1 MAFDWLGTF
10 NQAQFDRLAKFA
22 TDQRKDIQARI
33 QHLEAEVNR
42 VGVLS
47 FSYNTGGIP
56 QGYTVSPTTSYVA
69 RLLAAYE
76 VLGGDAFFDLNVR
89 SANQPVF
96 LLRTDETV
104 PAQMLSNGEVLGAPG
119 KADAPSAVYVQQAKA
134 WMQDALDY
142 RREYLERKIRRMLD
156 YVDQLQSEIALLK
169 KIDLGEE
176 IRGSLDSI
184 IKGVQQLIDD
194 PNYRAT
200 PKEGDAFN
208 KKGHA
213 PFASYEPGPKGSE
226 AQTFQRG
233 YSGVQ
238 EPGSRGGT
246 T

>member
-22 TDQRKDIQARI
+22 TDQRKDIKARI
-33 QHLEAEVNR
+33 QHLEAEVER
-42 VGVLS
+42 IGVLS
-47 FSYNTGGIP
+47 FSYDSGGIP
-56 QGYTVSPTTSYVA
+56 KGSTVSPTTSYVA
-69 RLLAAYE
+69 RLFAAYE
-76 VLGGDAFFDLNVR
+76 ALGGDSEYDLNVR
-89 SANQPVF
+89 SSSQPVF
-96 LLRTDETV
+96 LLRTDETA

-119 KADAPSAVYVQQAKA
+119 KADAPSAAYVQQMRA
-134 WMQDALDY
+134 WMQDTLDY

-156 YVDQLQSEIALLK
+156 YVDQLQDEIALLR

-176 IRGSLDSI
+176 VRGSLDSI
-184 IKGVQQLIDD
+184 INGVQQLIDD

-200 PKEGDAFN
+200 PKGGDAFN

-213 PFASYEPGPKGSE
+213 PFAAYEPGPKGSE

-238 EPGSRGGT
+238 EPGSKGGT